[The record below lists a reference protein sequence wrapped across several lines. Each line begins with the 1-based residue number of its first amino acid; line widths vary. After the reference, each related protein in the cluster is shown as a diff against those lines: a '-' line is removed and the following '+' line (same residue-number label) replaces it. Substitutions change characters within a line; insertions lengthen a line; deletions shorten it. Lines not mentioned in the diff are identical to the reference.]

1 MRCIRERLWE
11 GLCKSAIFLAGGIA
25 LVHHAAQ
32 RDVPQLFVS
41 RDFNMNC
48 LVNVNNCSLFVA
60 TVHNLEMSMQQVILL
75 IFDDLRMGERP
86 AKDVIIHFQIT
97 AC

>member
-32 RDVPQLFVS
+32 RDVPQLFIS
-41 RDFNMNC
+41 RDVSINSF
-48 LVNVNNCSLFVA
+48 VNVKNCSLFVT

-75 IFDDLRMGERP
+75 IFDDLHVG
-86 AKDVIIHFQIT
+86 Q
-97 AC
+97 